1 MVLNEYELV
10 INKPQKALAFGSDS
24 ELVTISDR
32 TIVRLF
38 AKTEEELNAKVEKFY
53 SGYSVISKKIV
64 DQY

>member
-1 MVLNEYELV
+1 MILNEYELV

-24 ELVTISDR
+24 ELITISDR

-38 AKTEEELNAKVEKFY
+38 AKTEEELNSKVEKFY
-53 SGYSVISKKIV
+53 SGYDVISKKVV

>member
-1 MVLNEYELV
+1 MILNEYELV

-38 AKTEEELNAKVEKFY
+38 AKTEEELNNKVEKFY
-53 SGYSVISKKIV
+53 SGYDVISKKIV

>member
-1 MVLNEYELV
+1 MILNEYELV

-38 AKTEEELNAKVEKFY
+38 AKTEEELNSKVEKFY
-53 SGYSVISKKIV
+53 SGYSVISKKIA